1 MPLQELLYLS
11 RRDVETVDMPVI
23 DIILALEAMFAEKGR
38 GTTELPPK
46 VGIHPSEE
54 GFIHAMPAWI
64 PGQRSAGVKW
74 ISAFPD
80 NLKDGLPSASGLL
93 ILNDPGTGVPIAVMD
108 ATWITAKRTGAA
120 TALAAKYLAREDS
133 TRVGIVACGVQ
144 GKSNLEALAALFS
157 ITTVKA
163 FDAYPEVAEH
173 YAKEMGETLDLDI
186 ETVKHPREAISG
198 MDIVVTSGPIRKHP
212 EPVIEA
218 GWLSEGAFASPVDY
232 DSYWQGEAM
241 AQGDKFA
248 TDDRNQ
254 FETIRQAGYLQETP
268 APYAD
273 LGEIAVGSRPGRE
286 SDTERNFSMN
296 LGIALD
302 DMAIAIIIYRRA
314 VELGI
319 GTRLSL

>member
-1 MPLQELLYLS
+1 
-11 RRDVETVDMPVI
+11 
-23 DIILALEAMFAEKGR
+23 
-38 GTTELPPK
+38 
-46 VGIHPSEE
+46 
-54 GFIHAMPAWI
+54 
-64 PGQRSAGVKW
+64 
-74 ISAFPD
+74 
-80 NLKDGLPSASGLL
+80 
-93 ILNDPGTGVPIAVMD
+93 
-108 ATWITAKRTGAA
+108 
-120 TALAAKYLAREDS
+120 
-133 TRVGIVACGVQ
+133 VQ

-173 YAKEMGETLDLDI
+173 YAKEMGETLELDI
-186 ETVKHPREAISG
+186 ETVKHPREAVSG

-286 SDTERNFSMN
+286 SDAERNFSMN